1 MRAREHSPIPSGLI
15 QLQERDVMRIKVP
28 GLRCLGKLTTVTLL
42 CFCILWVN
50 TARVCA
56 QKAPSIFK
64 TENGD
69 KDKSTSATN
78 MAYINSLESEY
89 KTAETSDKEKAKL
102 IRNKLIHIGVEQVDT
117 VFGDYRKKSRK
128 RNDLIQFLFDF
139 LEIGASTAI
148 AITNGERAKS
158 VIAEAL
164 TGFKGARTAANK
176 GLRLLENQI
185 LFNKMVSNRA
195 LKLAAIYDKLNQDVV
210 SYPWERARSE
220 LGGYFIAGT
229 IDDALNS
236 LSIATG
242 SEAKD
247 SETELKAIMKRAG
260 VLTAPSEEEVR
271 NSRATADAI
280 DALADAY
287 ANADATVTDS
297 DNKIADANKRIAD
310 ADKTIAD
317 ENGKPNPDS
326 AKIAQANQDKTKAG
340 ADKTQAVTAKEAA
353 TKARDTALSN
363 LKGTYEAIAG
373 DAALSP
379 LLDGIPDL
387 DPGYS
392 ADFKARLK
400 ESLKRLKEKKATT
413 EDYALIM
420 LQVGKA
426 VRLNLA
432 KDPTLNKRLQTIL
445 KVNK

>member
-1 MRAREHSPIPSGLI
+1 M
-15 QLQERDVMRIKVP
+15 QVKVR
-28 GLRCLGKLTTVTLL
+28 GFRCLGKLTTVTLL
-42 CFCILWVN
+42 CLCILWGN
-50 TARVCA
+50 TASVCA

-64 TENGD
+64 TESGD

-78 MAYINSLESEY
+78 MAFINKLESDYE
-89 KTAETSDKEKAKL
+89 TAEPSDKEKAKL
-102 IRNKLIHIGVEQVDT
+102 IRNKLIHIGVEQIDA
-117 VFGDYRKKSRK
+117 FFADYRKKSRK

-139 LEIGASTAI
+139 LEIGASTAA

-164 TGFKGARTAANK
+164 TGFKGVRTAANK
-176 GLRLLENQI
+176 DFRLLENQI

-195 LKLAAIYDKLNQDVV
+195 LKLAAIYDKLNQDVT

-220 LGGYFIAGT
+220 LGGYLIAGT

-236 LSIATG
+236 LSITTG
-242 SEAKD
+242 SEAND
-247 SETELKAIMKRAG
+247 SVNELEEVKKRAG
-260 VLTAPSEEEVR
+260 VLLAPTEEEIRVSGT
-271 NSRATADAI
+271 NAAAI

-297 DNKIADANKRIAD
+297 DEKIAKANKRIAN
-310 ADKTIAD
+310 AEKAIAD
-317 ENGKPNPDS
+317 ENAKPNPDA
-326 AKIAQANQDKTKAG
+326 AKIAEATKDKTDAEKA
-340 ADKTQAVTAKEAA
+340 KTDALTAKDTS
-353 TKARDTALSN
+353 TKARDAALAN
-363 LKGTYEAIAG
+363 LKGTYDAIAG
-373 DAALSP
+373 DPALSL
-379 LLDGIPDL
+379 LLDQIPDL

-400 ESLKRLKEKKATT
+400 DSLKRLKEKKGTV
-413 EDYALIM
+413 EDYATIM

-432 KDPTLNKRLQTIL
+432 KDATLNKRLQTIL